1 LLNTKAVALS
11 LGVFAAVSFGVCVLW
26 GLLLPE
32 SLHMHGFLEL
42 VLPAFKWLS
51 VGSFL
56 LGLVESFLFGVYAGV
71 VYVPIRNYFTK
82 LFDETQ

>member
-1 LLNTKAVALS
+1 MNTKAVALS
-11 LGVFAAVSFGVCVLW
+11 LGVFAAVSFVVCVLW

-51 VGSFL
+51 VGSFVV
-56 LGLVESFLFGVYAGV
+56 GLVESFLFGVYVGV
-71 VYVPIRNYFTK
+71 VYVPISNYFTNRFEK
-82 LFDETQ
+82 NK

>member
-1 LLNTKAVALS
+1 MLNTKAVALS

-51 VGSFL
+51 VGSFA
-56 LGLVESFLFGVYAGV
+56 LGLVESFLFGVYVGV
-71 VYVPIRNYFTK
+71 VYVPIRNYFTSRFEK
-82 LFDETQ
+82 TE